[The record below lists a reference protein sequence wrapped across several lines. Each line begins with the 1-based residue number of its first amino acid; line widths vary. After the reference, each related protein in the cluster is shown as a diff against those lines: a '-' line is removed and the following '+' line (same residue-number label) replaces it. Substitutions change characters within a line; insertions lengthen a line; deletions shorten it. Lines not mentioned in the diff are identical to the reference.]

1 MSKTEKGID
10 ADLDGVMI
18 PKSIVSDAGE
28 VKTSFKEKKTSDTVS
43 AVTVVVESGADMTKQ
58 QPRHSLRCHSH
69 EEGDAL
75 YYFYHE

>member
-43 AVTVVVESGADMTKQ
+43 AVTVVVESVADMKK
-58 QPRHSLRCHSH
+58 
-69 EEGDAL
+69 
-75 YYFYHE
+75 